1 MKNAML
7 ARNMSQLSGIDLI
20 FLEIYC

>member
-7 ARNMSQLSGIDLI
+7 ARDISQSGIDLI